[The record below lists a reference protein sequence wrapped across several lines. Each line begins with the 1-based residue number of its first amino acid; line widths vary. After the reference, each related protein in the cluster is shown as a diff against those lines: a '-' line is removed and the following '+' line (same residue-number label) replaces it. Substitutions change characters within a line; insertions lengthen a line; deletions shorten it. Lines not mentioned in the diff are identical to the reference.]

1 MDTPTTLMMR
11 SDATGRLDLVVLAG
25 DGGRGTLAVDT
36 TLATS
41 GLLALQCDRRAASD
55 DTLPND
61 VALLPA
67 QSGGL
72 LARRGWVGDIL
83 TDTRFGS
90 RLWLLAR
97 GKYDEMDR
105 LLGAAYADEC
115 LASIRV
121 WWGVTATATAT
132 LSGRSILQIA
142 CQIGAV
148 SVSRKVSATA

>member
-1 MDTPTTLMMR
+1 MPTTLMMR
-11 SDATGRLDLVVLAG
+11 SNATGRLDLVVQAG
-25 DGGRGTLAVDT
+25 AGGRGTLAVDT

-41 GLLALQCDRRAASD
+41 GLLALQCDRRADPD
-55 DTLPND
+55 DTLPNEI
-61 VALLPA
+61 ALLPA

-83 TDTRFGS
+83 LDTRFGS

-97 GKYDEMDR
+97 GKYDETDR

-115 LASIRV
+115 LVSIRA
-121 WWGVTATATAT
+121 WWGVTATAMAS
-132 LSGRSILQIA
+132 LSGRSVLQIA

-148 SVSRKVSATA
+148 SVSRTVSAAA